1 MSHSLKRGWLH
12 LASGAAIGRF
22 VGLLLNILLSRV
34 LGPLNLGTLN
44 LFTSTIQATDT
55 LTRLGTDYAI
65 NYELG
70 SPTNHTG
77 PRSPHNLSVAFV
89 QVCSIT
95 SALSSFLFALF
106 LFHPPAQFPIIISTS
121 TPTHS
126 LLLILMILLEGL
138 CGSAWELLLVQRR
151 TSLLALKA
159 GFFYPLRLLLAIPL
173 SGTIGLNGAL
183 LGWTLAI
190 SIQSIWLKFLLK
202 DRWRPFNLFPLYISS
217 AYILLKRGLLFYL
230 SNLSSSLLFLPL
242 LYLVASNSGVA
253 DIGYLR
259 VGQIL
264 QQVFAFLPST
274 LVPLLFLKMRSAD
287 TPYRQI
293 LLLQQPLI
301 SIWNLMLILIL
312 TYFIIDTWL
321 INILFGPLFLPSC
334 LATRLLLFTSL
345 LEALLQLF
353 IQPLL
358 ASGQTRLYAI
368 WQNVSALVC
377 ALIGYFLLPSI
388 ALSFF
393 LFLKVLYV
401 LIPLTIFSSRILPY
415 LKSSF
420 TLTIAICV
428 TVTLLVVLAL
438 QAFTSLSLSLPY
450 LYLPLLILL
459 TLLSRDHLRIIT
471 GYARGT
477 HST

>member
-1 MSHSLKRGWLH
+1 MSLSLKRSWLH

-34 LGPLNLGTLN
+34 LGPFNLGTLN

-70 SPTNHTG
+70 SLSNHTG
-77 PRSPHNLSVAFV
+77 SQAPHKLSVAFV
-89 QVCSIT
+89 QVCSIS
-95 SALSSFLFALF
+95 SALFSILFAL
-106 LFHPPAQFPIIISTS
+106 LIINPPSSFPSIASLSSPI
-121 TPTHS
+121 HS
-126 LLLILMILLEGL
+126 ILLILMIFLEGI
-138 CGSAWELLLVQRR
+138 CGSAWEILLVQRR

-159 GFFYPLRLLLAIPL
+159 GFFYPLRLFIAIPL
-173 SGTIGLNGAL
+173 SGFIGLNGAL
-183 LGWTLAI
+183 LGWTVAI
-190 SIQSIWLKFLLK
+190 IIQSIWLKSQLK
-202 DRWRPFNLFPLYISS
+202 DMWRPFTLLPLHISS
-217 AYILLKRGLLFYL
+217 AYLLIKRGLLFYL
-230 SNLSSSLLFLPL
+230 SNLSSSVLFLPL
-242 LYLVASNSGVA
+242 LYLLATNSGVA

-274 LVPLLFLKMRSAD
+274 LVPVLFLKMRSAD

-312 TYFIIDTWL
+312 TYFLIDTWL
-321 INILFGPLFLPSC
+321 INILFGPSFQPSC
-334 LATRLLLFTSL
+334 LPTRVLLFTSL

-358 ASGQTRLYAI
+358 ASGQTTLYAI
-368 WQNVSALVC
+368 WQNVSALAC
-377 ALIGYFLLPSI
+377 ALVGYLFFPSI
-388 ALSFF
+388 GLSFF

-401 LIPLTIFSSRILPY
+401 LIPLTVFALRILPF
-415 LKSSF
+415 LESSF
-420 TLTIAICV
+420 TLSIAASV
-428 TVTLLVVLAL
+428 TVSILVILAL

-450 LYLPLLILL
+450 LYLPLLIIL
-459 TLLSRDHLRIIT
+459 TLLSRDHLRIFT
-471 GYARGT
+471 GYVRGT
-477 HST
+477 RST